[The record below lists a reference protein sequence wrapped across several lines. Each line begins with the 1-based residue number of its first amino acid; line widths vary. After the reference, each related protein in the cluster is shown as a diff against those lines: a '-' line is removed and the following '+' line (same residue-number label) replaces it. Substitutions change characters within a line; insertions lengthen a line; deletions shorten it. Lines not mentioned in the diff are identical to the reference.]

1 MEGEVVIQRQ
11 FAFLLQRLEH
21 IQIMVYHALVGSAAW
36 HEAVES
42 QLGISLLDTYS
53 VSGGWGELCE
63 EHGVHSASHI
73 DDDVIV
79 GAMHD
84 MIYLFD
90 ISEEAMALLFRK
102 GNKAIDGGMSLKE
115 WANLIVEHKVDAAS
129 REALLQRV
137 EHHGGEDGI
146 AHLSKSDD

>member
-1 MEGEVVIQRQ
+1 MMACRRHGRCVCLRLEILVVGILLGRSDVEGEVVIQRQ

-42 QLGISLLDTYS
+42 QLGIPLLDTYS

-84 MIYLFD
+84 VILMTNIF
-90 ISEEAMALLFRK
+90 IVVTCFVF
-102 GNKAIDGGMSLKE
+102 AIC
-115 WANLIVEHKVDAAS
+115 
-129 REALLQRV
+129 LQR
-137 EHHGGEDGI
+137 
-146 AHLSKSDD
+146 